1 LLRTMS
7 GTMALIELH
16 TGAIAAGGGCV
27 ARADDGRVVFVR
39 HALPG
44 ERVMAR
50 ITAETSSFLRADA
63 VEILDASP
71 QRVEPPCPYAG
82 PGRCGGCDWQHVDL
96 AAQRTLK
103 ASLIAE
109 QLRRLADTDLEVTVE
124 EVPGAPTGLAWRTH
138 VRFAVDRAGQLGLR
152 RHRSHDIEPIDR
164 CLIATPEVESLE
176 LERLRWPGA
185 TEVDVRASADGAR
198 VVSVS
203 SGRQRLGTLPR
214 VESGLVVDGRT
225 RRQPNFVHFEVLDR
239 SYRVTAGS
247 FWQVHP
253 GAAALLAT
261 VVLDVLE
268 PKVGDHVLDLYA
280 GVGLFTALLGDA
292 VGTTGS
298 VLAVERDR
306 RACAD
311 AVHNVAGLEH
321 VEIHRASV
329 SPSLVADHVGRP
341 DLVVLDPAR
350 EGAGKPVMAALAAL
364 SPLPRR
370 IVYVSCDPASF
381 ARDLRVML
389 DAGWTM
395 PSLRAFDLFPM
406 TEHVELV
413 GLLEP
418 PAP

>member
-1 LLRTMS
+1 MSWTMH
-7 GTMALIELH
+7 LIELH

-44 ERVMAR
+44 ERVMAT

-71 QRVEPPCPYAG
+71 DRVEPPCPYAG

-96 AAQRTLK
+96 AAQRALK
-103 ASLIAE
+103 TSLIAE
-109 QLRRLADTDLEVTVE
+109 QLRRVAATDLEVTVE
-124 EVPGAPTGLAWRTH
+124 EVPGAPTGLAWRTN
-138 VRFAVDRAGQLGLR
+138 VRFAVDRAGHLGLR

-164 CLIATPEVESLE
+164 CLIATTEVESLE
-176 LERLRWPGA
+176 LEQLRWPGA
-185 TEVDVRASADGAR
+185 TEVDVRASPDGGR

-203 SGRQRLGTLPR
+203 SGRQRLRALPR
-214 VESGLVVDGRT
+214 VEAGLVVDGRT
-225 RRQPNFVHFEVLDR
+225 RRQPNCVHFEVLDR
-239 SYRVTAGS
+239 PYRVTAGS

-253 GAAALLAT
+253 GAATLLAT

-268 PKVGDHVLDLYA
+268 PKVGEHVLDLYA
-280 GVGLFTALLGDA
+280 GVGLFTALIGDA
-292 VGTTGS
+292 VGPTGS

-311 AVHNVAGLEH
+311 ALHNVAGLEH
-321 VEIHRASV
+321 VEIRKASV

-350 EGAGKPVMAALAAL
+350 EGAGRAVMAALDAL
-364 SPLPRR
+364 RPLPRR
-370 IVYVSCDPASF
+370 IAYVSCDPASF

-418 PAP
+418 PAA